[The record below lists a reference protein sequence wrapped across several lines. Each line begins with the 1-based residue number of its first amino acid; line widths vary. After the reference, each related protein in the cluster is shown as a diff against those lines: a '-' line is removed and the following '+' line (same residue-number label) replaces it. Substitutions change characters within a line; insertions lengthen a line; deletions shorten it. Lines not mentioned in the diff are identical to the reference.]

1 MKQEIIDR
9 LEYVEETYAGEME
22 TWRDPGTE
30 SYYHIL
36 IEIVRDWD
44 NSECLEMEE
53 AVRPLNEQQPK
64 RDKMTHERK
73 EQHIKQLAFS
83 INHGASGYV
92 TDNFVI
98 EDLPSPQMTGT
109 MTQQDTYSKH
119 KARQI
124 FEAFLEQNPNIND

>member
-1 MKQEIIDR
+1 MKATKQN
-9 LEYVEETYAGEME
+9 T
-22 TWRDPGTE
+22 
-30 SYYHIL
+30 
-36 IEIVRDWD
+36 
-44 NSECLEMEE
+44 
-53 AVRPLNEQQPK
+53 
-64 RDKMTHERK
+64 MTHERK

-83 INHGASGYV
+83 IQHGASGYV

-98 EDLPSPQMTGT
+98 EDLPVPQRTGT

>member
-22 TWRDPGTE
+22 TWQDPATGN
-30 SYYHIL
+30 YYHIP

-44 NSECLEMEE
+44 NSELLES
-53 AVRPLNEQQPK
+53 NKQNT
-64 RDKMTHERK
+64 MTHERK
-73 EQHIKQLAFS
+73 EEHIRNIAFC
-83 INHGASGYV
+83 IRDGASGYV
-92 TDNFVI
+92 TDNFRI
-98 EDLPSPQMTGT
+98 EDLPTPQRTGT

-124 FEAFLEQNPNIND
+124 FEAFLEQNPNVND

>member
-22 TWRDPGTE
+22 TWQDPVTE
-30 SYYHIL
+30 AYYHVP

-44 NSECLEMEE
+44 NSELLES
-53 AVRPLNEQQPK
+53 NKQNT
-64 RDKMTHERK
+64 MTYERK
-73 EQHIKQLAFS
+73 EEHIRNIAFC
-83 INHGASGYV
+83 INDGASGYV
-92 TDNFVI
+92 TDNFRI
-98 EDLPSPQMTGT
+98 EDLPVPQRTGT

>member
-1 MKQEIIDR
+1 MKKQIINR
-9 LEYVEETYAGEME
+9 LEYVEETYAGELE
-22 TWRDPGTE
+22 TWHDPVTDT
-30 SYYHIL
+30 YYHVP
-36 IEIVRDWD
+36 IEITRRWGE
-44 NSECLEMEE
+44 SEALI
-53 AVRPLNEQQPK
+53 N
-64 RDKMTHERK
+64 DKANTMTHERK

-83 INHGASGYV
+83 IQHGASAYA

-98 EDLPSPQMTGT
+98 EDLPVPQRTGT